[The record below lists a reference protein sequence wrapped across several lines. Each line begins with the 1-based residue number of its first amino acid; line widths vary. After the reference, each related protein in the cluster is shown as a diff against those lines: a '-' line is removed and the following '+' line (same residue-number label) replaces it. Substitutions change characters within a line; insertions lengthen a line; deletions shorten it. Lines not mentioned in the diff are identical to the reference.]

1 RELEEVPARIRG
13 AAPVRSEPRHHRRGE
28 HDEGPALRRDHHRAG
43 LPPPGR
49 LPVSG
54 DTKYVTLDCGCEIL
68 IRQEWEYGSWEW
80 SGGLINTPC
89 AFHTPEECP
98 CENCERCRE

>member
-1 RELEEVPARIRG
+1 M
-13 AAPVRSEPRHHRRGE
+13 
-28 HDEGPALRRDHHRAG
+28 
-43 LPPPGR
+43 
-49 LPVSG
+49 SG